1 MQGLIKWTGTSEKGL
16 TKLEARQNRNSGQKG
31 KKLRPRYTSFQ
42 GAVPGQTTVPY
53 NIAFSDSIQ
62 FATAGGNIQS
72 SRLWP
77 NISSAT
83 LFGIK
88 PFFDTKAPLM

>member
-1 MQGLIKWTGTSEKGL
+1 MQGLRWAGTSEGDL
-16 TKLEARQNRNSGQKG
+16 TMLETGQNRNSGQKG
-31 KKLRPRYTSFQ
+31 KNLRPRYTSFQ

-62 FATAGGNIQS
+62 FATACGNIQS